1 MGFGYQNSG
10 SGRTLVHAKRYVQ
23 WLEYLGYM
31 YNFALTLNPPE
42 KASLTSRSLKAQT
55 ADPPMELGGV
65 LNVAYKMAS
74 LVFASSLTLQMK
86 WKKY

>member
-1 MGFGYQNSG
+1 MQKATSMF
-10 SGRTLVHAKRYVQ
+10 
-23 WLEYLGYM
+23 E
-31 YNFALTLNPPE
+31 FFTLNPPE

-74 LVFASSLTLQMK
+74 LVFASSLTLK
-86 WKKY
+86 NEIEKYIKYLNI

>member
-1 MGFGYQNSG
+1 
-10 SGRTLVHAKRYVQ
+10 
-23 WLEYLGYM
+23 M

-86 WKKY
+86 